1 MLNYHAKIPVLPK
14 SYKKAYPFKIATT
27 SFIYPD
33 NYLPNV
39 KMLGPCLD
47 EIELLLFESA
57 YDSLPSK
64 QEIKDLSMLAKEFDI
79 TYDIHL
85 PLDIYLGDKNPAI
98 RRRAIDTIK
107 QVINLTLPL
116 SPSIFTLH
124 FSYDE
129 DSSDKDIVNKWQERI
144 YESMDK
150 LLSIGIKSRSMAIEN
165 LMYPF
170 EWVEEVISSFNLS
183 VCIDIGHLILMNAEI
198 KETFDKYC
206 NRTSIIHLH
215 GVKNNL
221 DHLSLD
227 KLTDNKTS
235 DIMEILKGY
244 AGVTVI
250 EVFSYNN
257 LQASLKY
264 LEKCWNQRC
273 LRRHSPRFEKLNSQF
288 KL

>member
-1 MLNYHAKIPVLPK
+1 MRSLLKL
-14 SYKKAYPFKIATT
+14 YKGLYQFRLGTT

-33 NYLPNV
+33 HYIPNV

-85 PLDIYLGDKNPAI
+85 PLDIYPGDKNPAI

-107 QVINLTLPL
+107 QVVDLTLPL
-116 SPSIFTLH
+116 APSIFTLH
-124 FSYDE
+124 LSYDE
-129 DSSDKDIVNKWQERI
+129 DSSDKDIVKKWQERI
-144 YESMDK
+144 YESMEL
-150 LLSIGIKSRSMAIEN
+150 LLSTGIESRSIAIEN

-170 EWVEEVISSFNLS
+170 EWAEKVISSLNLA
-183 VCIDIGHLILMNAEI
+183 VCIDIGHLILMNTDI
-198 KETFDKYC
+198 VETFEKHHH
-206 NRTSIIHLH
+206 RTSIIHLH
-215 GVKNNL
+215 GVEDNL

-227 KLTDNKTS
+227 KLTDNETS
-235 DIMEILKGY
+235 DVMGILKTY
-244 AGVTVI
+244 AGIVII
-250 EVFSYNN
+250 EVFSYDN

-264 LEKCWNQRC
+264 LEKCW
-273 LRRHSPRFEKLNSQF
+273 K
-288 KL
+288 

>member
-1 MLNYHAKIPVLPK
+1 MYPSLHKP
-14 SYKKAYPFKIATT
+14 YKGLYQFRLGTT

-33 NYLPNV
+33 NYISNV
-39 KMLGPCLD
+39 KMLGPYLN

-64 QEIKDLSMLAKEFDI
+64 QEIKELSMLAKEFDI

-107 QVINLTLPL
+107 QIVDLTLPL
-116 SPSIFTLH
+116 APSIFTLH

-129 DSSDKDIVNKWQERI
+129 AYDEDSSDKDIVKKWQERI
-144 YESMDK
+144 YESMDR
-150 LLSIGIKSRSMAIEN
+150 LLSTGIKSRSIAIEN

-170 EWVEEVISSFNLS
+170 EWAEKVISSLNLS
-183 VCIDIGHLILMNAEI
+183 VCIDTGHLILMNTDI
-198 KETFDKYC
+198 IETFNKYHD
-206 NRTSIIHLH
+206 RTSIIHIH
-215 GVKNNL
+215 GVEDSL

-227 KLTDNKTS
+227 KLADTETS
-235 DIMEILKGY
+235 DIMKILKTF
-244 AGVTVI
+244 AGIVII
-250 EVFSYNN
+250 EVFSYDN

-264 LEKCWNQRC
+264 LEKSW
-273 LRRHSPRFEKLNSQF
+273 K
-288 KL
+288 

>member
-1 MLNYHAKIPVLPK
+1 MQRSLPK
-14 SYKKAYPFKIATT
+14 SYKGLYPFKIGTT

-33 NYLPNV
+33 HYLPNV
-39 KMLGPCLD
+39 KMLGPYLN

-64 QEIKDLSMLAKEFDI
+64 HEINELSMLAKEFDI

-85 PLDIYLGDKNPAI
+85 PLDIYLGDKNPII
-98 RRRAIDTIK
+98 RRRAFESVQHVID
-107 QVINLTLPL
+107 LTLPL
-116 SPSIFTLH
+116 MPSVYILH
-124 FSYDE
+124 LSFNE
-129 DSSDKDIVNKWQERI
+129 DLSKTDNINKWQEHI

-150 LLSIGIKSRSMAIEN
+150 LLSTGIKSRSIAIEN

-170 EWVEEVISSFNLS
+170 EWVEEVISSLNLS

-206 NRTSIIHLH
+206 NRTPIIHLH

-227 KLTDNKTS
+227 KLTDNEAS

-244 AGVTVI
+244 AGVVII
-250 EVFSYNN
+250 EVFSYDN

-264 LEKCWNQRC
+264 LEKYWNQRR
-273 LRRHSPRFEKLNSQF
+273 LRRHSL
-288 KL
+288 

>member
-1 MLNYHAKIPVLPK
+1 MLNYHAEIPVLPK
-14 SYKKAYPFKIATT
+14 SYKRAYPFKIGTT

-33 NYLPNV
+33 HYIPNV
-39 KMLGPCLD
+39 KMLGPYLD

-85 PLDIYLGDKNPAI
+85 PLDIYLGDKNPTV
-98 RRRAIDTIK
+98 RRHAIDIIK
-107 QVINLTLPL
+107 QVIDLTIPL

-124 FSYDE
+124 FSYNE

-150 LLSIGIKSRSMAIEN
+150 LLSTGIKSRSIAIEN

-170 EWVEEVISSFNLS
+170 EWVEEVISSLNLS
-183 VCIDIGHLILMNAEI
+183 VCIDIGHLIRMNADI
-198 KETFDKYC
+198 KKTFDKYC

-227 KLTDNKTS
+227 KLTDNETS

-264 LEKCWNQRC
+264 LEKCWNQRR
-273 LRRHSPRFEKLNSQF
+273 LRRHSPQFEKLNSQL